1 LTDAYWIH
9 GGSIKDVFTTIKYGV
24 LDKGMISWQE
34 TLSPVQMQNVASYLL
49 TFQGTKPANP
59 KAPQG
64 TLYDAAASAE
74 ASSADTSAAQ
84 P

>member
-1 LTDAYWIH
+1 
-9 GGSIKDVFTTIKYGV
+9 
-24 LDKGMISWQE
+24 MISWQE

-64 TLYDAAASAE
+64 TLYDPAVEAAAAGIP
-74 ASSADTSAAQ
+74 ADTSAAQ